1 MAFRKHPRLELARQ
15 EVLRVQVEVA
25 AAMLNGTF
33 KGNNMKSTWILAL
46 TLTLAQGTAFA
57 TSANYSDFSDTTG
70 LTINGDAAQ
79 AGSVLRLVPNL
90 ETKAGTAFL
99 TSAVS
104 FDASTGFTT
113 AFKFNVTTDVDNPTD
128 GFAFLLQNVGV
139 NALGDGGDGLGYVG
153 LSPSVAVV
161 FRGRNPN
168 LIGVITGGVNPA
180 NLVTAF
186 QPAGYYNNP
195 TTEGEFYNQDEYA
208 WIDYT
213 PGTLEVY
220 LSPSAVKPGAAIMT
234 ASVDVFGTLGP
245 EAFVG
250 FSAGNGGAFGTQDI
264 QSWSFATAPVP
275 EPATSAMWILGLAA
289 LPLLRRR
296 LQARTSAS

>member
-1 MAFRKHPRLELARQ
+1 
-15 EVLRVQVEVA
+15 VLRVQVEVA

-79 AGSVLRLVPNL
+79 AGTVLRLVPDL
-90 ETKAGTAFL
+90 QTQSGTAFL

-113 AFKFNVTTDVDNPTD
+113 AFKFNVATDVGNPTD
-128 GFAFLLQNVGV
+128 GFAFLLQNDAAGNAAVGG
-139 NALGDGGDGLGYVG
+139 AGQGLGYVG
-153 LSPSVAVV
+153 LTPSVAVV

-168 LIGVITGGVNPA
+168 LIGVITGGVDPA
-180 NLVTAF
+180 DLATAF
-186 QPAGYYNNP
+186 QPAGFYTGP
-195 TTEGEFYNQDEYA
+195 EGEFYNKDEYA

-213 PGTLEVY
+213 PGTLKVY
-220 LSPSAVKPGAAIMT
+220 LSDSAVKPGTAIMT
-234 ASVDVFGTLGP
+234 APVNVFATLGTQ
-245 EAFVG
+245 AFVG

-275 EPATSAMWILGLAA
+275 EPATAAMWILGLAA

-296 LQARTSAS
+296 LQARTSAC

>member
-1 MAFRKHPRLELARQ
+1 
-15 EVLRVQVEVA
+15 
-25 AAMLNGTF
+25 
-33 KGNNMKSTWILAL
+33 MKSTWILAL

-70 LTINGDAAQ
+70 LTIDGDAAQ
-79 AGSVLRLVPNL
+79 AGTVLRLVPNSD
-90 ETKAGTAFL
+90 TMAGTAFL

-113 AFKFNVTTDVDNPTD
+113 AFKFNVATDVGNPTD
-128 GFAFLLQNVGV
+128 GFAFLLQNDAAGNAAVGG
-139 NALGDGGDGLGYVG
+139 AGQGLGYVG
-153 LSPSVAVV
+153 LTPSVAVV

-168 LIGVITGGVNPA
+168 LIGVITGGVDPA
-180 NLVTAF
+180 DLATAF
-186 QPAGYYNNP
+186 QPAGFYTGP
-195 TTEGEFYNQDEYA
+195 EGKFYNKDEYA

-213 PGTLEVY
+213 PGTLKVY
-220 LSPSAVKPGAAIMT
+220 LSDSAVKPGTAIMT
-234 ASVDVFGTLGP
+234 APVNVFATLGTQ
-245 EAFVG
+245 AFVG

-275 EPATSAMWILGLAA
+275 EPATAAMWILGLAA

-296 LQARTSAS
+296 LQARTSAC

>member
-1 MAFRKHPRLELARQ
+1 M
-15 EVLRVQVEVA
+15 LRVEVA
-25 AAMLNGTF
+25 AARLNGTF
-33 KGNNMKSTWILAL
+33 KGNDMKSTWMLAL

-79 AGSVLRLVPNL
+79 AGTVLRLVPNL

-113 AFKFNVTTDVDNPTD
+113 AFKFNVTTDVDNGNPTD
-128 GFAFLLQNVGV
+128 GFAFLLHNDAAGNAAVGG
-139 NALGDGGDGLGYVG
+139 AGQGLGYVG
-153 LSPSVAVV
+153 LTPSVAVV

-168 LIGVITGGVNPA
+168 LIGVITGGVDPDSLA
-180 NLVTAF
+180 TPF
-186 QPAGYYNNP
+186 QPAGFYNSS
-195 TTEGEFYNQDEYA
+195 TQGEFYNQDEYA

-213 PGTLEVY
+213 PGTLKVY
-220 LSPSAVKPGAAIMT
+220 LSPTAVKPGAAIMS

-245 EAFVG
+245 QAFVG
-250 FSAGNGGAFGTQDI
+250 FSAGNGGGFGTQDI

-275 EPATSAMWILGLAA
+275 EPATAAMWLLGLAA
-289 LPLLRRR
+289 LPLVRRR
-296 LQARTSAS
+296 LQARTSAC